1 MNKFLSF
8 IADRIY
14 TFLLISFF
22 VVILHKKKRTAQK
35 ACFLVGKTG
44 RDRSDIPTASLRN
57 PIPKN
62 FKHSIAEIHALGIV
76 NFCII

>member
-14 TFLLISFF
+14 TFLLNSFF
-22 VVILHKKKRTAQK
+22 VVILHKKTNCVKSVFSCREDR
-35 ACFLVGKTG
+35 
-44 RDRSDIPTASLRN
+44 RDRSDILTASLGN

>member
-22 VVILHKKKRTAQK
+22 VVILHKKNELRKKRVFLSGRPVGIDPTSCRQASEILFRKILNIQSQK
-35 ACFLVGKTG
+35 FMRWVL
-44 RDRSDIPTASLRN
+44 
-57 PIPKN
+57 
-62 FKHSIAEIHALGIV
+62 
-76 NFCII
+76 

>member
-22 VVILHKKKRTAQK
+22 VVILHKKTNCAKSVFSCRE
-35 ACFLVGKTG
+35 
-44 RDRSDIPTASLRN
+44 DRSG
-57 PIPKN
+57 
-62 FKHSIAEIHALGIV
+62 SIRHPDGKPQKSYSEKI
-76 NFCII
+76 

>member
-1 MNKFLSF
+1 MNKSLYF

-14 TFLLISFF
+14 TFLLNSFLLSF
-22 VVILHKKKRTAQK
+22 YTKKRTAQK

-44 RDRSDIPTASLRN
+44 RDRSDILTASLRN